1 MKEKRKD
8 LLTLQQEKYY
18 IFNCGYTLELPPI
31 ALRYTKEQDN

>member
-18 IFNCGYTLELPPI
+18 IFNCGYTLGLPQLP
-31 ALRYTKEQDN
+31 